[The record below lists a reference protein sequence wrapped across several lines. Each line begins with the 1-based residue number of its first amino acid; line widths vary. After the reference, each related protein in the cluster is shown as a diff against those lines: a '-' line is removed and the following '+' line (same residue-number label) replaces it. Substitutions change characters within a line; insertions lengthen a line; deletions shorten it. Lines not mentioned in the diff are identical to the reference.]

1 MEKKALSTT
10 NAPAALGPYSQGIQ
24 VGNTIYTSGQLGLD
38 PASGQLPAGVEQ
50 QTHQAMTNLKSV
62 LATAGADFSD
72 VVKSN
77 IFVADLN
84 DFTTVNEIYASYL
97 VEPYPARS
105 TVQVARLPKDAL
117 VEIEMIAVVK

>member
-1 MEKKALSTT
+1 MREKISLAGNLSRQKVR
-10 NAPAALGPYSQGIQ
+10 N
-24 VGNTIYTSGQLGLD
+24 
-38 PASGQLPAGVEQ
+38 
-50 QTHQAMTNLKSV
+50 QAMTNLKSV

>member
-24 VGNTIYTSGQLGLD
+24 VGNCIYTSGQLGLD
-38 PASGQLPAGVEQ
+38 PVSGQLPSGVEQ
-50 QTHQAMTNLKSV
+50 QTHQAMANLKEV
-62 LATAGADFSD
+62 LATAGASFSD

-84 DFTTVNEIYASYL
+84 DFATVNEIYASYL
-97 VEPYPARS
+97 TEPYPARS